1 MYASSG
7 ADGANVQLYS
17 ISGGNNQKWR
27 VSHDD
32 KGYVTFTNIATGKV
46 LDVFAARS
54 DLGTNVA
61 QYASTGGANQKWIVK
76 VEKDGMKIISALSSS
91 LVLDIQ
97 GGTVQNESSIGL
109 WEMLSK
115 HFPQP
120 VMTPY

>member
-7 ADGANVQLYS
+7 ADGANVQLCS
-17 ISGGNNQKWR
+17 I
-27 VSHDD
+27 
-32 KGYVTFTNIATGKV
+32 
-46 LDVFAARS
+46 
-54 DLGTNVA
+54 
-61 QYASTGGANQKWIVK
+61 TGGANQKWIVK
-76 VEKDGMKIISALSSS
+76 GEKDGMKIISALSSS

>member
-7 ADGANVQLYS
+7 ADGANVQLCS
-17 ISGGNNQKWR
+17 I
-27 VSHDD
+27 
-32 KGYVTFTNIATGKV
+32 
-46 LDVFAARS
+46 
-54 DLGTNVA
+54 
-61 QYASTGGANQKWIVK
+61 TGGANQKWIVK
-76 VEKDGMKIISALSSS
+76 AEKDGMKLISALSSS

>member
-1 MYASSG
+1 MYASSS

-17 ISGGNNQKWR
+17 ITELYS
-27 VSHDD
+27 
-32 KGYVTFTNIATGKV
+32 I
-46 LDVFAARS
+46 
-54 DLGTNVA
+54 
-61 QYASTGGANQKWIVK
+61 TGGANQKWIVK
-76 VEKDGMKIISALSSS
+76 AEKDGMRIISALSSS